1 MKTPRIIRRRRAVS
15 PILAAILLIGL
26 AVAAGAVLFVV
37 VLPLISG
44 TADVQFVSAVAADR
58 NSDGLIDQI
67 TVQVQNKGS
76 EKDIFSEGTISLT
89 GWSAAGNVEIGLANP
104 VSLVFKTTDVTAQV
118 EETASVSITL
128 SFDKSDDIS
137 IAETNIDMDHAAS
150 LTESDMLMD
159 WQDGKTT
166 RSTTTNTQI
175 YLSDTNALHSGFTGI
190 RMRAYQSSVDVYYYR
205 HAAGSSDDGTS
216 YTSGARTKTNSPET
230 WDITAHPVISFWIKS
245 SRDVSTDGNDRRVYL
260 YWETWDANTP
270 TYEDSIQLDTYM
282 VGTSWNRVILDLS
295 QFKNSDDGNSFGAF
309 CIRMISGA
317 SVSNDWYVYLDDVS
331 IHTALT

>member
-89 GWSAAGNVEIGLANP
+89 GWSAAGNIEIGLANP

-118 EETASVSITL
+118 QETSSVSITL
-128 SFDKSDDIS
+128 AFDKSDDIA
-137 IAETNIDMDHAAS
+137 ITETNIDMDHATTLS
-150 LTESDMLMD
+150 DSDMLIDFTDSYDM
-159 WQDGKTT
+159 T
-166 RSTTTNTQI
+166 RDSVDNFDHEYIGTAAAT
-175 YLSDTNALHSGFTGI
+175 HSGTGG
-190 RMRAYQSSVDVYYYR
+190 Y
-205 HAAGSSDDGTS
+205 G
-216 YTSGARTKTNSPET
+216 
-230 WDITAHPVISFWIKS
+230 
-245 SRDVSTDGNDRRVYL
+245 L
-260 YWETWDANTP
+260 
-270 TYEDSIQLDTYM
+270 L
-282 VGTSWNRVILDLS
+282 
-295 QFKNSDDGNSFGAF
+295 
-309 CIRMISGA
+309 
-317 SVSNDWYVYLDDVS
+317 
-331 IHTALT
+331 